1 MDEDAVFAALGEL
14 RDDTLRRVEAMRGQ
28 VAAITEASELTTHD
42 DEHDPEGA
50 TVGFE
55 RASAQSLL
63 EAARRDL
70 QSIDHAE
77 QRLRTGTYGTCD
89 HCHAQIAAQR
99 LEALPTAPTCITCAS
114 RTRRR

>member
-1 MDEDAVFAALGEL
+1 MDEDAVFAALGAL
-14 RDDTLRRVEAMRGQ
+14 RAETLRRVAAMRGQ
-28 VAAITEASELTTHD
+28 LAAITEASELTTHD

-70 QSIDHAE
+70 RSIDHAE
-77 QRLRTGTYGTCD
+77 HRLRTGHYGRCD
-89 HCHAQIAAQR
+89 HCGATIADQR
-99 LEALPTAPTCITCAS
+99 LEALPTAPTCITCAADP
-114 RTRRR
+114 RR